1 MTKLTLFLAVIVM
14 ILGTS
19 LSFMV
24 KRISILKE
32 ERDQSLDYIK
42 SKDDSITYYVN
53 AYGRQTARLKTSEL
67 TNRNMKE
74 LMETRELEWVKQFR
88 SVKKNAKNLES
99 ASQVGAVATGTF
111 SMPLEL
117 NEFYLFDKDG
127 NLVKKPIDTVA
138 VCPTRHFDNHN
149 EWFRIQGKVTAD
161 SIVVTPMVPIKLESV
176 VTWERKRKFL
186 GIRFGKKEYYSEI
199 SSPNPYVEITEV
211 KVIRVGRKK

>member
-14 ILGTS
+14 ILGIS
-19 LSFMV
+19 MSFMV

-74 LMETRELEWVKQFR
+74 LMETRELEWVKQFK

-99 ASQVGAVATGTF
+99 ASQVSAVATGLF
-111 SMPLEL
+111 SIPLTVRDS
-117 NEFYLFDKDG
+117 NI
-127 NLVKKPIDTVA
+127 VTIDTVHF
-138 VCPTRHFDNHN
+138 CPTRHFDNHN

-161 SIVVTPMVPIKLESV
+161 SIVVTPMVPITLESV
-176 VTWERKRKFL
+176 VVWERKRKFL
-186 GIRFGKKEYYSEI
+186 GIRFGKKVYFSEI
-199 SSPNPYVEITEV
+199 SSPNPYVNITDV

>member
-24 KRISILKE
+24 KRISTLKE

-74 LMETRELEWVKQFR
+74 LMETRELEWVKQFK
-88 SVKKNAKNLES
+88 SVKKNANNLES
-99 ASQVGAVATGTF
+99 ASQVSAVATGEF
-111 SMPLEL
+111 LIPL
-117 NEFYLFDKDG
+117 NNISWTIDASDS
-127 NLVKKPIDTVA
+127 NIVMRDTVHF
-138 VCPTRHFDNHN
+138 CPPRHFDNHN
-149 EWFRIQGKVTAD
+149 EWFRIQGKVTTD

>member
-14 ILGTS
+14 ILGMS
-19 LSFMV
+19 LTFMA
-24 KRISILKE
+24 KRISTLKE

-74 LMETRELEWVKQFR
+74 LMETRELEWVKQFK

-99 ASQVGAVATGTF
+99 ASQISAVATGLF
-111 SMPLEL
+111 SIPLS
-117 NEFYLFDKDG
+117 DMAIDVGVKDS
-127 NLVKKPIDTVA
+127 NIVTIDTLHL
-138 VCPTRHFDNHN
+138 CPTRHFDNHY
-149 EWFRIQGKVTAD
+149 EWFRIQGTVTAD

-176 VTWERKRKFL
+176 VVWERKRKFL
-186 GIRFGKKEYYSEI
+186 GIRCGKKEYYGES
-199 SSPNPYVEITEV
+199 SSPNPYVTITEN
-211 KVIRVGRKK
+211 KIIRVGRKK